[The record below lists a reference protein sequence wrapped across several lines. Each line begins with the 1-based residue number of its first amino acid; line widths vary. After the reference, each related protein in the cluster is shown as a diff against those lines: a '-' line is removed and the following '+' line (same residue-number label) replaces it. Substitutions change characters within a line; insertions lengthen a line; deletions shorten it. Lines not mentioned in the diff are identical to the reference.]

1 MFWPYFDHVLDHILD
16 HIFTIFMNSKV
27 KQGSSYV
34 STWHFSIE
42 LWFFGKVRKSSSCSD
57 WLLGQLIGLKRFW
70 PKAFHPVYASSQ
82 SLASLLWTRECA
94 SVSVSRQV
102 SWSKPSAGCQLLIEA
117 APMQLRNP
125 TESYDLTYVSSHF
138 SIKAKPALQQDS
150 LDKTRKGDVIIFC
163 FHFVQKNK
171 TLQHISLIWNG
182 IFPNCASLLNFLT
195 SLCSSILEAT
205 SASGCWVLMGSRVK
219 KHLYSTWYR
228 SVFRRLTPFNVLVM

>member
-1 MFWPYFDHVLDHILD
+1 MDAW
-16 HIFTIFMNSKV
+16 MC
-27 KQGSSYV
+27 QCQ
-34 STWHFSIE
+34 SIE
-42 LWFFGKVRKSSSCSD
+42 TG
-57 WLLGQLIGLKRFW
+57 I
-70 PKAFHPVYASSQ
+70 
-82 SLASLLWTRECA
+82 
-94 SVSVSRQV
+94 
-102 SWSKPSAGCQLLIEA
+102 LIEA
-117 APMQLRNP
+117 FSWLP
-125 TESYDLTYVSSHF
+125 TLNWSRANAALKSNWILWFNICFFSL

-228 SVFRRLTPFNVLVM
+228 SVFRRLPPFNVQVM